1 MFAVANLTQRSC
13 HIMKEVDIMEMQYR
27 LNQERLLAEH
37 KLNQEILV
45 HCIARLN
52 KKINM
57 LYGRI
62 KKIQIEMQ
70 SYKGSSY
77 ESYLQNKSDAYIA
90 EQNRIKNKRQ
100 PILHLLMK
108 AYRLSLDDVKQ
119 LLRQA
124 NNENFPTY
132 KTIDDIVDMIKCC
145 DFSFE

>member
-37 KLNQEILV
+37 KLNLEILV

-62 KKIQIEMQ
+62 MLFFDCFYAELDKK
-70 SYKGSSY
+70 
-77 ESYLQNKSDAYIA
+77 
-90 EQNRIKNKRQ
+90 
-100 PILHLLMK
+100 
-108 AYRLSLDDVKQ
+108 
-119 LLRQA
+119 
-124 NNENFPTY
+124 
-132 KTIDDIVDMIKCC
+132 
-145 DFSFE
+145 